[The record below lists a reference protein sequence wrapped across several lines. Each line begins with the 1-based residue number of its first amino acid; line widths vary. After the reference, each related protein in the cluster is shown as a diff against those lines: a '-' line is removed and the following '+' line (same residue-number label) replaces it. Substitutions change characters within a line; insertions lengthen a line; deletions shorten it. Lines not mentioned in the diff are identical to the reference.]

1 MLKVLIKNMK
11 AIICSKYGTPDFL
24 HIKEVEKPV
33 PKSNEILIKIHAA
46 NVSVSDCI
54 VRQDISF

>member
-1 MLKVLIKNMK
+1 MK
-11 AIICSKYGTPDFL
+11 AIICSKYGTPDVL

-54 VRQDISF
+54 VRQDISS